1 MKKFLLL
8 VLMSIGVFLSC
19 QKQEKPEDTPV
30 VPESPQYPMGLI
42 TNSKANASYPEHL
55 FERGNQLPFSLTLNF
70 PQDVSAMPYYNQ
82 LNMGSAPAFACSVV
96 LSYAIN
102 FNKRGMSFSDA
113 DFFFSPSYLFNQ
125 TRLDPKDC
133 LKGGATIGHTL
144 ALVESKGVPPV
155 SLFPYNTERGC
166 NTQPSK
172 AHYTIAARSKIRSFA
187 TIKLDYYSFRAAI
200 KEDMPII
207 IGANIPA
214 TFMNLFKQ
222 SGEYIYTERD
232 YTEDHKI
239 LGRHAM
245 VVVGYDAT
253 KGENGVIKVL
263 NSWGR
268 GGNKGT
274 GYVEIDAALIGSM
287 IDEAFVIDGLYDKY
301 APFDEDPKP
310 DPNPI
315 PDPDPKPT
323 PDPAPDPKPAPDPA
337 PKPDPAPQ
345 PNPDP
350 KPDPAPTPDPSPQ
363 PDPTPDPQPS
373 PDPAPKP
380 DPVPDPQP
388 SPDPAPQPDPVPD
401 PGPDPK
407 PSPDPAP
414 KPEPQQTYSVNP
426 EEVPYLPAGTCR
438 VNQETVIDKIT
449 GAATTVQVDNGGNLR
464 ITLRVRKTDGST
476 FLRGGRFFVKYDNFC
491 NMPIDEEGK
500 PYQSGIYEITETITL
515 SSTDIDSQGKVIY
528 LLTRAQ
534 GGTNERNY
542 CAIRITP
549 N

>member
-1 MKKFLLL
+1 
-8 VLMSIGVFLSC
+8 MSIGVFLSC

-55 FERGNQLPFSLTLNF
+55 FERGNQLPFSLALNF
-70 PQDVSAMPYYNQ
+70 PQDVSAMPYYRQ
-82 LNMGSAPAFACSVV
+82 LNMGSAPAFACSAV

-144 ALVESKGVPPV
+144 ALVESKGVPPI
-155 SLFPYNTERGC
+155 SLFPYNTESGC

-172 AHYTIAARSKIRSFA
+172 AHYTMAARSKIRSFA

-200 KEDMPII
+200 NEDMPII

-214 TFMNLFKQ
+214 TFMSLFKQ
-222 SGEYIYTERD
+222 AGEYIYTVRD

-245 VVVGYDAT
+245 VVVGYNAT

-263 NSWGR
+263 NSWGI
-268 GGNKGT
+268 GGYKGT
-274 GYVEIDAALIGSM
+274 GYIEIDAALIGSM
-287 IDEAFVIDGLYDKY
+287 IDEAFIIDGLYDKY
-301 APFDEDPKP
+301 APFDEAPKP

-315 PDPDPKPT
+315 PDP
-323 PDPAPDPKPAPDPA
+323 KPAPDPA
-337 PKPDPAPQ
+337 
-345 PNPDP
+345 
-350 KPDPAPTPDPSPQ
+350 PDPAPTPDPT
-363 PDPTPDPQPS
+363 PDPTPQPDS
-373 PDPAPKP
+373 KP
-380 DPVPDPQP
+380 DPEPD
-388 SPDPAPQPDPVPD
+388 
-401 PGPDPK
+401 
-407 PSPDPAP
+407 
-414 KPEPQQTYSVNP
+414 PEPQQTYSVNV
-426 EEVPYLPAGTCR
+426 EWVPYLSAETCR
-438 VNQETVIDKIT
+438 IGQETVIGKIT
-449 GAATTVQVDNGGNLR
+449 GAATTIQVDNGGNLR
-464 ITLRVRKTDGST
+464 ITLRVRKTDGGT
-476 FLRGGRFFVKYDNFC
+476 FSRGGRFFVKYDNFC
-491 NMPIDEEGK
+491 NKAIDEEGK

-515 SSTDIDSQGKVIY
+515 SSTEIDAQGKVIY

>member
-1 MKKFLLL
+1 MKRFLLL

-19 QKQEKPEDTPV
+19 QKQDKPEDTPV

-144 ALVESKGVPPV
+144 ALVESKGVPPIF
-155 SLFPYNTERGC
+155 LFPYNTESGC

-172 AHYTIAARSKIRSFA
+172 AHYTMAARSKIRSFA

-214 TFMNLFKQ
+214 TFMSLFKQ
-222 SGEYIYTERD
+222 AGEYIYTVRD

-263 NSWGR
+263 NSWGI
-268 GGNKGT
+268 GGYKGT
-274 GYVEIDAALIGSM
+274 GYIEIDAALIGSM

-301 APFDEDPKP
+301 APFDEAPKP

-315 PDPDPKPT
+315 PDP
-323 PDPAPDPKPAPDPA
+323 KPAPDPA
-337 PKPDPAPQ
+337 
-345 PNPDP
+345 
-350 KPDPAPTPDPSPQ
+350 PDPAPTPDPT
-363 PDPTPDPQPS
+363 PDPTPQPDS
-373 PDPAPKP
+373 KP
-380 DPVPDPQP
+380 DPEPD
-388 SPDPAPQPDPVPD
+388 
-401 PGPDPK
+401 
-407 PSPDPAP
+407 
-414 KPEPQQTYSVNP
+414 PEPQQTYSVNV
-426 EEVPYLPAGTCR
+426 EWVPYLSAETCR
-438 VNQETVIDKIT
+438 IGQETVIGKIT
-449 GAATTVQVDNGGNLR
+449 GAATTIQVDNGGNLR
-464 ITLRVRKTDGST
+464 ITLRVRKTDGGT
-476 FLRGGRFFVKYDNFC
+476 FSRGGRFFVKYDNFC
-491 NMPIDEEGK
+491 NKAIDEEGK

-515 SSTDIDSQGKVIY
+515 SSTEIDAQGKVIY

>member
-1 MKKFLLL
+1 MKRFLLL

-70 PQDVSAMPYYNQ
+70 PQDVSAMPYYSQ

-144 ALVESKGVPPV
+144 ALVESKGVPPI
-155 SLFPYNTERGC
+155 SLFPYNTESGC

-214 TFMNLFKQ
+214 TFMSLFKQ
-222 SGEYIYTERD
+222 AGEYIYTVRD

-245 VVVGYDAT
+245 VVVGYNAT

-263 NSWGR
+263 NSWGI
-268 GGNKGT
+268 GGYKGT
-274 GYVEIDAALIGSM
+274 GYIEIDAALIGSM
-287 IDEAFVIDGLYDKY
+287 IDEAFIIDGLYDKY
-301 APFDEDPKP
+301 APFDEAPKP

-315 PDPDPKPT
+315 PDP
-323 PDPAPDPKPAPDPA
+323 KPAPDPA
-337 PKPDPAPQ
+337 
-345 PNPDP
+345 
-350 KPDPAPTPDPSPQ
+350 PDPAPTPDPT
-363 PDPTPDPQPS
+363 PDPTPQPDS
-373 PDPAPKP
+373 KP
-380 DPVPDPQP
+380 DPEPD
-388 SPDPAPQPDPVPD
+388 
-401 PGPDPK
+401 
-407 PSPDPAP
+407 
-414 KPEPQQTYSVNP
+414 PEPQQTYSVNV
-426 EEVPYLPAGTCR
+426 EWVPYLSAETCR
-438 VNQETVIDKIT
+438 IGQETVIGKIT
-449 GAATTVQVDNGGNLR
+449 GAATTIQVDNGGNLR
-464 ITLRVRKTDGST
+464 ITLRVRKTDGGT
-476 FLRGGRFFVKYDNFC
+476 FSRGGRFFVKYDNFC
-491 NMPIDEEGK
+491 NKAIDEEGK
-500 PYQSGIYEITETITL
+500 PYHSGIYEITETITL
-515 SSTDIDSQGKVIY
+515 SSADIDAQGKVIY

>member
-1 MKKFLLL
+1 MKRFLLL

-19 QKQEKPEDTPV
+19 QKQDKPEDTPV

-42 TNSKANASYPEHL
+42 TNSKANASYLEHL
-55 FERGNQLPFSLTLNF
+55 FERGNQLPFSLVLNF
-70 PQDVSAMPYYNQ
+70 PQDVSAMPYYRQ
-82 LNMGSAPAFACSVV
+82 LNMGSAPAFACSAV

-144 ALVESKGVPPV
+144 ALVESKGVPPIF
-155 SLFPYNTERGC
+155 LFPYNTESGC

-172 AHYTIAARSKIRSFA
+172 AHYTMAARSKIRSFA

-214 TFMNLFKQ
+214 TFMSLFKQ
-222 SGEYIYTERD
+222 AGEYIYTVRD

-263 NSWGR
+263 NSWGI
-268 GGNKGT
+268 GGYKGT
-274 GYVEIDAALIGSM
+274 GYIEIDAALIGSM

-301 APFDEDPKP
+301 APFDEAPKP

-315 PDPDPKPT
+315 PDP
-323 PDPAPDPKPAPDPA
+323 KPAPDPA
-337 PKPDPAPQ
+337 
-345 PNPDP
+345 
-350 KPDPAPTPDPSPQ
+350 PDPAPTPDPT
-363 PDPTPDPQPS
+363 PDPTPQPDS
-373 PDPAPKP
+373 KP
-380 DPVPDPQP
+380 DPEPD
-388 SPDPAPQPDPVPD
+388 
-401 PGPDPK
+401 
-407 PSPDPAP
+407 
-414 KPEPQQTYSVNP
+414 PEPQQTYSVNV
-426 EEVPYLPAGTCR
+426 EWVPYLSAETCR
-438 VNQETVIDKIT
+438 IGQETVIGKIT
-449 GAATTVQVDNGGNLR
+449 GAATTIQVDNGGNLR
-464 ITLRVRKTDGST
+464 ITLRVRKTDGGT
-476 FLRGGRFFVKYDNFC
+476 FSRGGRFFVKYDNFC
-491 NMPIDEEGK
+491 NKAIDEEGK

-515 SSTDIDSQGKVIY
+515 SSTEIDAQGKVIY

>member
-1 MKKFLLL
+1 MKRFLLL

-42 TNSKANASYPEHL
+42 TNSKANAFYPEHL
-55 FERGNQLPFSLTLNF
+55 FERGNQLPFSLVLNF
-70 PQDVSAMPYYNQ
+70 PQDVSAMPYYSQ

-144 ALVESKGVPPV
+144 ALVESKGVPPI
-155 SLFPYNTERGC
+155 SLFPYNTESGC

-214 TFMNLFKQ
+214 TFMSLFKQ
-222 SGEYIYTERD
+222 AGEYIYTMRD
-232 YTEDHKI
+232 YREDHKI

-268 GGNKGT
+268 GGYKGT

-301 APFDEDPKP
+301 APFDEEPKP

-323 PDPAPDPKPAPDPA
+323 PDPAPDPKPAPDP
-337 PKPDPAPQ
+337 
-345 PNPDP
+345 
-350 KPDPAPTPDPSPQ
+350 
-363 PDPTPDPQPS
+363 
-373 PDPAPKP
+373 
-380 DPVPDPQP
+380 
-388 SPDPAPQPDPVPD
+388 
-401 PGPDPK
+401 
-407 PSPDPAP
+407 
-414 KPEPQQTYSVNP
+414 EPQQTYSVSP
-426 EEVPYLPAGTCR
+426 EEVPYLPAGTCG
-438 VNQETVIDKIT
+438 VNQETVIGKIT

-464 ITLRVRKTDGST
+464 ITLRVRKTDGGT
-476 FLRGGRFFVKYDNFC
+476 FSRGGRFFVKYDNFC

-515 SSTDIDSQGKVIY
+515 SSADIDAQGKVIY

>member
-1 MKKFLLL
+1 MKRFLLL

-19 QKQEKPEDTPV
+19 QKQDKPEDTPV
-30 VPESPQYPMGLI
+30 VPESLQYPMGLI

-55 FERGNQLPFSLTLNF
+55 FERGNQLPFSLALNF
-70 PQDVSAMPYYNQ
+70 PQDVSAMPYYRQ
-82 LNMGSAPAFACSVV
+82 LNMGSAPAFACSAV

-144 ALVESKGVPPV
+144 ALVESKGVPPI
-155 SLFPYNTERGC
+155 SLFPYNTESGC

-172 AHYTIAARSKIRSFA
+172 AHYTMAARSKIRSFA

-200 KEDMPII
+200 NEDMPII

-214 TFMNLFKQ
+214 TFMSLFKQ
-222 SGEYIYTERD
+222 AGEYIYTVRD

-245 VVVGYDAT
+245 VVVGYNAT

-263 NSWGR
+263 NSWGI
-268 GGNKGT
+268 GGYKGT
-274 GYVEIDAALIGSM
+274 GYIEIDAALIGSM
-287 IDEAFVIDGLYDKY
+287 IDEAFIIDGLYDKY
-301 APFDEDPKP
+301 APFDEAPKP

-323 PDPAPDPKPAPDPA
+323 PDPKPAPDPA
-337 PKPDPAPQ
+337 PDPAPTPDPTPDPKPAPQ
-345 PNPDP
+345 PDP
-350 KPDPAPTPDPSPQ
+350 KPDPAPSPDPTPDPAPNPDPTPQ
-363 PDPTPDPQPS
+363 PDPTPDP
-373 PDPAPKP
+373 
-380 DPVPDPQP
+380 
-388 SPDPAPQPDPVPD
+388 
-401 PGPDPK
+401 GPD
-407 PSPDPAP
+407 
-414 KPEPQQTYSVNP
+414 PEPQQTYSVNV
-426 EEVPYLPAGTCR
+426 EWVPYLSAETCR
-438 VNQETVIDKIT
+438 IGQETVIGKIT
-449 GAATTVQVDNGGNLR
+449 GAATTIQVDNGGNLR
-464 ITLRVRKTDGST
+464 ITLRGRKTDGGT
-476 FLRGGRFFVKYDNFC
+476 FSRGGRFFVKYDNFC
-491 NMPIDEEGK
+491 NKAIDEEGK

-515 SSTDIDSQGKVIY
+515 SSTEIDAQGKVIY

>member
-1 MKKFLLL
+1 MKRFLLL

-19 QKQEKPEDTPV
+19 QKQDKPEDTPV
-30 VPESPQYPMGLI
+30 VPESLQYPMGLI

-55 FERGNQLPFSLTLNF
+55 FERGNQLPFSLALNF
-70 PQDVSAMPYYNQ
+70 PQDVSAMPYYRQ
-82 LNMGSAPAFACSVV
+82 LNMGSAPAFACSAV

-144 ALVESKGVPPV
+144 ALVESKGVPPI
-155 SLFPYNTERGC
+155 SLFPYNTESGC

-172 AHYTIAARSKIRSFA
+172 AHYTMAARSKIRSFA

-200 KEDMPII
+200 NEDMPII

-214 TFMNLFKQ
+214 TFMSLFKQ
-222 SGEYIYTERD
+222 AGEYIYTVRD

-245 VVVGYDAT
+245 VVVGYNAT

-263 NSWGR
+263 NSWGI
-268 GGNKGT
+268 GGYKGT
-274 GYVEIDAALIGSM
+274 GYIEIDAALIGSM
-287 IDEAFVIDGLYDKY
+287 IDEAFIIDGLYDKY
-301 APFDEDPKP
+301 APFDEAPKP

-315 PDPDPKPT
+315 PDP
-323 PDPAPDPKPAPDPA
+323 KPAPDPA
-337 PKPDPAPQ
+337 
-345 PNPDP
+345 
-350 KPDPAPTPDPSPQ
+350 PDPAPTPDPT
-363 PDPTPDPQPS
+363 PDPTPQPDS
-373 PDPAPKP
+373 KP
-380 DPVPDPQP
+380 DPEPD
-388 SPDPAPQPDPVPD
+388 
-401 PGPDPK
+401 
-407 PSPDPAP
+407 
-414 KPEPQQTYSVNP
+414 PEPQQTYSVNV
-426 EEVPYLPAGTCR
+426 EWVPYLSAETCR
-438 VNQETVIDKIT
+438 IGQETVIGKIT
-449 GAATTVQVDNGGNLR
+449 GAATTIQVDNGGNLR
-464 ITLRVRKTDGST
+464 ITLRVRKTDGGT
-476 FLRGGRFFVKYDNFC
+476 FSRGGRFFVKYDNFC
-491 NMPIDEEGK
+491 NKAIDEEGK

-515 SSTDIDSQGKVIY
+515 SSTEIDAQGKVIY

>member
-1 MKKFLLL
+1 MKRFLLL

-19 QKQEKPEDTPV
+19 QKQDKPEDTPV

-55 FERGNQLPFSLTLNF
+55 FERGNQLPFSLALNF
-70 PQDVSAMPYYNQ
+70 PQDVSAMPYYRQ
-82 LNMGSAPAFACSVV
+82 LNMGSAPAFACSAV

-144 ALVESKGVPPV
+144 ALVESKGVPPI
-155 SLFPYNTERGC
+155 SLFPYNTESGC

-172 AHYTIAARSKIRSFA
+172 AHYTMAARSKIRSFA

-214 TFMNLFKQ
+214 TFMSLFKQ
-222 SGEYIYTERD
+222 AGEYIYTVRD

-245 VVVGYDAT
+245 VVVGYNAT

-263 NSWGR
+263 NSWGI
-268 GGNKGT
+268 GGYKGT
-274 GYVEIDAALIGSM
+274 GYIEIDAALIGSM
-287 IDEAFVIDGLYDKY
+287 IDEAFIIDGLYDKY
-301 APFDEDPKP
+301 APFDEAPKP

-315 PDPDPKPT
+315 PDP
-323 PDPAPDPKPAPDPA
+323 KPAPDPA
-337 PKPDPAPQ
+337 
-345 PNPDP
+345 
-350 KPDPAPTPDPSPQ
+350 PDPAPTPDPT
-363 PDPTPDPQPS
+363 PDPTPQPDS
-373 PDPAPKP
+373 KP
-380 DPVPDPQP
+380 DPEPD
-388 SPDPAPQPDPVPD
+388 
-401 PGPDPK
+401 
-407 PSPDPAP
+407 
-414 KPEPQQTYSVNP
+414 PEPQQTYSVNV
-426 EEVPYLPAGTCR
+426 EWVPYLSAETCR
-438 VNQETVIDKIT
+438 IGQETVIGKIT
-449 GAATTVQVDNGGNLR
+449 GAATTIQVDNGGNLR
-464 ITLRVRKTDGST
+464 ITLRVRKTDGGT
-476 FLRGGRFFVKYDNFC
+476 FSRGGRFFVKYDNFC
-491 NMPIDEEGK
+491 NKAIDEEGK

-515 SSTDIDSQGKVIY
+515 SSTEIDAQGKVIY

>member
-1 MKKFLLL
+1 MKRFLLL

-144 ALVESKGVPPV
+144 ALVESKGVPPIF
-155 SLFPYNTERGC
+155 LFPYNTESGC

-172 AHYTIAARSKIRSFA
+172 AHYTMAARSKIRSFA

-214 TFMNLFKQ
+214 TFMSLFKQ
-222 SGEYIYTERD
+222 AGEYIYTVRD

-263 NSWGR
+263 NSWGI
-268 GGNKGT
+268 GGYKGT
-274 GYVEIDAALIGSM
+274 GYIEIDAALIGSM

-301 APFDEDPKP
+301 APFDEAPKP

-315 PDPDPKPT
+315 PDP
-323 PDPAPDPKPAPDPA
+323 KPAPDPA
-337 PKPDPAPQ
+337 
-345 PNPDP
+345 
-350 KPDPAPTPDPSPQ
+350 PDPAPTPDPT
-363 PDPTPDPQPS
+363 PDPTPQPDS
-373 PDPAPKP
+373 KP
-380 DPVPDPQP
+380 DPEPD
-388 SPDPAPQPDPVPD
+388 
-401 PGPDPK
+401 
-407 PSPDPAP
+407 
-414 KPEPQQTYSVNP
+414 PEPQQTYSVNV
-426 EEVPYLPAGTCR
+426 EWVPYLSAETCR
-438 VNQETVIDKIT
+438 IGQETVIGKIT
-449 GAATTVQVDNGGNLR
+449 GAATTIQVDNGGNLR
-464 ITLRVRKTDGST
+464 ITLRVRKTDGGT
-476 FLRGGRFFVKYDNFC
+476 FSRGGRFFVKYDNFC
-491 NMPIDEEGK
+491 NKAIDEEGK

-515 SSTDIDSQGKVIY
+515 SSTEIDAQGKVIY

>member
-1 MKKFLLL
+1 
-8 VLMSIGVFLSC
+8 MSIGVFLSC
-19 QKQEKPEDTPV
+19 QKQDKPEDTPV

-42 TNSKANASYPEHL
+42 TNSKANASYLEHL
-55 FERGNQLPFSLTLNF
+55 FERGNQLPFSLVLNF
-70 PQDVSAMPYYNQ
+70 PQDVSAMPYYRQ
-82 LNMGSAPAFACSVV
+82 LNMGSAPAFACSAV

-144 ALVESKGVPPV
+144 ALVESKGVPPIF
-155 SLFPYNTERGC
+155 LFPYNTESGC

-172 AHYTIAARSKIRSFA
+172 AHYTMAARSKIRSFA

-214 TFMNLFKQ
+214 TFMSLFKQ
-222 SGEYIYTERD
+222 AGEYIYTVRD

-263 NSWGR
+263 NSWGI
-268 GGNKGT
+268 GGYKGT
-274 GYVEIDAALIGSM
+274 GYIEIDAALIGSM

-301 APFDEDPKP
+301 APFDEAPKP

-315 PDPDPKPT
+315 PDP
-323 PDPAPDPKPAPDPA
+323 KPAPDPA
-337 PKPDPAPQ
+337 
-345 PNPDP
+345 
-350 KPDPAPTPDPSPQ
+350 PDPAPTPDPT
-363 PDPTPDPQPS
+363 PDPTPQPDS
-373 PDPAPKP
+373 KP
-380 DPVPDPQP
+380 DPEPD
-388 SPDPAPQPDPVPD
+388 
-401 PGPDPK
+401 
-407 PSPDPAP
+407 
-414 KPEPQQTYSVNP
+414 PEPQQTYSVNV
-426 EEVPYLPAGTCR
+426 EWVPYLSAETCR
-438 VNQETVIDKIT
+438 IGQETVIGKIT
-449 GAATTVQVDNGGNLR
+449 GAATTIQVDNGGNLR
-464 ITLRVRKTDGST
+464 ITLRVRKTDGGT
-476 FLRGGRFFVKYDNFC
+476 FSRGGRFFVKYDNFC
-491 NMPIDEEGK
+491 NKAIDEEGK

-515 SSTDIDSQGKVIY
+515 SSTEIDAQGKVIY

>member
-1 MKKFLLL
+1 MKRFLLL

-19 QKQEKPEDTPV
+19 QKQDKPEDTPV
-30 VPESPQYPMGLI
+30 VPESLQYPMGLI

-55 FERGNQLPFSLTLNF
+55 FERGNQLPFSLALNF
-70 PQDVSAMPYYNQ
+70 PQDVSAMPYYRQ
-82 LNMGSAPAFACSVV
+82 LNMGSAPAFACSAV

-144 ALVESKGVPPV
+144 ALVESKGVPPI
-155 SLFPYNTERGC
+155 SLFPYNTESGC

-172 AHYTIAARSKIRSFA
+172 AHYTMAARSKIRSFA

-214 TFMNLFKQ
+214 TFMSLFKQ
-222 SGEYIYTERD
+222 AGEYIYTVRD

-245 VVVGYDAT
+245 VVVGYNAT

-263 NSWGR
+263 NSWGI
-268 GGNKGT
+268 GGYKGT
-274 GYVEIDAALIGSM
+274 GYIEIDAALIGSM
-287 IDEAFVIDGLYDKY
+287 IDEAFIIDGLYDKY
-301 APFDEDPKP
+301 APFDEAPKP

-315 PDPDPKPT
+315 PDP
-323 PDPAPDPKPAPDPA
+323 KPAPDPA
-337 PKPDPAPQ
+337 
-345 PNPDP
+345 
-350 KPDPAPTPDPSPQ
+350 PDPAPTPDPT
-363 PDPTPDPQPS
+363 PDPTPQPDS
-373 PDPAPKP
+373 KP
-380 DPVPDPQP
+380 DPEPD
-388 SPDPAPQPDPVPD
+388 
-401 PGPDPK
+401 
-407 PSPDPAP
+407 
-414 KPEPQQTYSVNP
+414 PEPQQTYSVNV
-426 EEVPYLPAGTCR
+426 EWVPYLSAETCR
-438 VNQETVIDKIT
+438 IGQETVIGKIT
-449 GAATTVQVDNGGNLR
+449 GAATTIQVDNGGNLR
-464 ITLRVRKTDGST
+464 ITLRVRKTDGGT
-476 FLRGGRFFVKYDNFC
+476 FSRGGRFFVKYDNFC
-491 NMPIDEEGK
+491 NKAIDEEGK

-515 SSTDIDSQGKVIY
+515 SSTEIDAQGKVIY

>member
-1 MKKFLLL
+1 MKRFLLL

-19 QKQEKPEDTPV
+19 QKQDKPEDTPV

-42 TNSKANASYPEHL
+42 TNSKANASYLEHL
-55 FERGNQLPFSLTLNF
+55 FERGNQLPFSLVLNF
-70 PQDVSAMPYYNQ
+70 PQDVSAMPYYRQ
-82 LNMGSAPAFACSVV
+82 LNMGSAPAFACSAV

-144 ALVESKGVPPV
+144 ALVESKGVPPI
-155 SLFPYNTERGC
+155 SLFPYNTESGC

-214 TFMNLFKQ
+214 TFMSLFKQ
-222 SGEYIYTERD
+222 AGEYIYTVRD

-263 NSWGR
+263 NSWGI
-268 GGNKGT
+268 GGYKGT
-274 GYVEIDAALIGSM
+274 GYIEIDAALIGSM

-301 APFDEDPKP
+301 APFDEAPKP

-315 PDPDPKPT
+315 PDP
-323 PDPAPDPKPAPDPA
+323 KPAPDPA
-337 PKPDPAPQ
+337 
-345 PNPDP
+345 
-350 KPDPAPTPDPSPQ
+350 PDPAPTPDPT
-363 PDPTPDPQPS
+363 PDPTPQPDS
-373 PDPAPKP
+373 KP
-380 DPVPDPQP
+380 DPEPD
-388 SPDPAPQPDPVPD
+388 
-401 PGPDPK
+401 
-407 PSPDPAP
+407 
-414 KPEPQQTYSVNP
+414 PEPQQTYSVNV
-426 EEVPYLPAGTCR
+426 EWVPYLSAETCR
-438 VNQETVIDKIT
+438 IGQETVIGKIT
-449 GAATTVQVDNGGNLR
+449 GAATTIQVDNGGNLR
-464 ITLRVRKTDGST
+464 ITLRVRKTDGGT
-476 FLRGGRFFVKYDNFC
+476 FSRGGRFFVKYDNFC
-491 NMPIDEEGK
+491 NKAIDEEGK

-515 SSTDIDSQGKVIY
+515 SSTEIDAQGKVIY

>member
-1 MKKFLLL
+1 MKRFLLL

-19 QKQEKPEDTPV
+19 QKQDKPEDTPV
-30 VPESPQYPMGLI
+30 VPESLQYPMGLI

-55 FERGNQLPFSLTLNF
+55 FERGNQLPFSLALNF
-70 PQDVSAMPYYNQ
+70 PQDVSAMPYYRQ
-82 LNMGSAPAFACSVV
+82 LNMGSAPAFACSAV

-144 ALVESKGVPPV
+144 ALVESKGVPPI
-155 SLFPYNTERGC
+155 SLFPYNTESGC

-172 AHYTIAARSKIRSFA
+172 AHYTMAARSKIRSFA

-200 KEDMPII
+200 NEDMPII

-214 TFMNLFKQ
+214 TFMSLFKQ
-222 SGEYIYTERD
+222 AGEYIYTVRD

-245 VVVGYDAT
+245 VVVGYNAT

-263 NSWGR
+263 NSWGI
-268 GGNKGT
+268 GGYKGT
-274 GYVEIDAALIGSM
+274 GYIEIDAALIGSM
-287 IDEAFVIDGLYDKY
+287 IDEAFIIDGLYDKY
-301 APFDEDPKP
+301 APFDEAPKP

-315 PDPDPKPT
+315 PDP
-323 PDPAPDPKPAPDPA
+323 KPAPDPA
-337 PKPDPAPQ
+337 
-345 PNPDP
+345 
-350 KPDPAPTPDPSPQ
+350 PDPAPTPDPT
-363 PDPTPDPQPS
+363 PDPTPQPDS
-373 PDPAPKP
+373 KP
-380 DPVPDPQP
+380 DPEPD
-388 SPDPAPQPDPVPD
+388 
-401 PGPDPK
+401 
-407 PSPDPAP
+407 
-414 KPEPQQTYSVNP
+414 PEPQQTYSVNV
-426 EEVPYLPAGTCR
+426 EWVPYLSAETCR
-438 VNQETVIDKIT
+438 IGQETVIGNIT
-449 GAATTVQVDNGGNLR
+449 GAATTIQVDNGGNLR
-464 ITLRVRKTDGST
+464 ITLRVRKTDGGT
-476 FLRGGRFFVKYDNFC
+476 FSRGGRFFVKYDNFC
-491 NMPIDEEGK
+491 NKAIDEEGK

-515 SSTDIDSQGKVIY
+515 SSTEIDAQGKVIY

>member
-1 MKKFLLL
+1 
-8 VLMSIGVFLSC
+8 MSIGVFLSC

-70 PQDVSAMPYYNQ
+70 PQDVSAIPYYNQ

-337 PKPDPAPQ
+337 PKPDP
-345 PNPDP
+345 

-401 PGPDPK
+401 PEPDPK

-491 NMPIDEEGK
+491 NKPIDEEGK
-500 PYQSGIYEITETITL
+500 SYQSGIYEITETITL

>member
-1 MKKFLLL
+1 MKRFLLL

-19 QKQEKPEDTPV
+19 QKQDKPEDTPV

-55 FERGNQLPFSLTLNF
+55 FERGNQLPFSLALNF
-70 PQDVSAMPYYNQ
+70 PQDVSAMPYYSQ
-82 LNMGSAPAFACSVV
+82 LNMGSAPAFACSAV

-144 ALVESKGVPPV
+144 ALVESKGVPPI
-155 SLFPYNTERGC
+155 SLFPYNTESGC

-214 TFMNLFKQ
+214 TFMSLFKQ
-222 SGEYIYTERD
+222 AGEYIYTVRD

-263 NSWGR
+263 NSWGI
-268 GGNKGT
+268 GGYKGT

-301 APFDEDPKP
+301 APFDEAPKP

-315 PDPDPKPT
+315 PDP
-323 PDPAPDPKPAPDPA
+323 KPAPDPA
-337 PKPDPAPQ
+337 
-345 PNPDP
+345 
-350 KPDPAPTPDPSPQ
+350 PDPAPTPDPT
-363 PDPTPDPQPS
+363 PDPTPQPDS
-373 PDPAPKP
+373 KP
-380 DPVPDPQP
+380 DPEPD
-388 SPDPAPQPDPVPD
+388 
-401 PGPDPK
+401 
-407 PSPDPAP
+407 
-414 KPEPQQTYSVNP
+414 PEPQQTYSVNV
-426 EEVPYLPAGTCR
+426 EWVPYLSAETCR
-438 VNQETVIDKIT
+438 IGQETVIGKIT
-449 GAATTVQVDNGGNLR
+449 GAATTIQVDNGGNLR
-464 ITLRVRKTDGST
+464 ITLRVRKTDGGT
-476 FLRGGRFFVKYDNFC
+476 FSRGGRFFVKYDNFC
-491 NMPIDEEGK
+491 NKAIDEEGK

-515 SSTDIDSQGKVIY
+515 SSTEIDAQGKVIY

>member
-1 MKKFLLL
+1 MKRFLLL

-19 QKQEKPEDTPV
+19 QKQDKPEDTPV

-70 PQDVSAMPYYNQ
+70 PQDVSAIPYYNQ

-144 ALVESKGVPPV
+144 ALVESKGVPPI
-155 SLFPYNTERGC
+155 SLFPYNTESGC

-172 AHYTIAARSKIRSFA
+172 AHYTMAARSKIRSFA

-200 KEDMPII
+200 NEDMPII

-214 TFMNLFKQ
+214 TFMSLFKQ
-222 SGEYIYTERD
+222 AGEYIYTVRD

-245 VVVGYDAT
+245 VVVGYNAT

-263 NSWGR
+263 NSWGI
-268 GGNKGT
+268 GGYKGT
-274 GYVEIDAALIGSM
+274 GYIEIDAALIGSM
-287 IDEAFVIDGLYDKY
+287 IDEAFIIDGLYDKY
-301 APFDEDPKP
+301 APFDEAPKP

-315 PDPDPKPT
+315 PDP
-323 PDPAPDPKPAPDPA
+323 KPAPDPA
-337 PKPDPAPQ
+337 
-345 PNPDP
+345 
-350 KPDPAPTPDPSPQ
+350 PDPAPTPDPT
-363 PDPTPDPQPS
+363 PDPTPQPDS
-373 PDPAPKP
+373 KP
-380 DPVPDPQP
+380 DPEPD
-388 SPDPAPQPDPVPD
+388 
-401 PGPDPK
+401 
-407 PSPDPAP
+407 
-414 KPEPQQTYSVNP
+414 PEPQQTYSVNV
-426 EEVPYLPAGTCR
+426 EWVPYLSAETCR
-438 VNQETVIDKIT
+438 IGQETVIGKIT
-449 GAATTVQVDNGGNLR
+449 GAATTIQVDNGGNLR
-464 ITLRVRKTDGST
+464 ITLRVRKTDGGT
-476 FLRGGRFFVKYDNFC
+476 FSRGGRFFVKYDNFC
-491 NMPIDEEGK
+491 NKAIDEEGK

-515 SSTDIDSQGKVIY
+515 SSTEIDAQGKVIY

>member
-1 MKKFLLL
+1 MKRLLLL

-19 QKQEKPEDTPV
+19 QKQDKPEDTPV
-30 VPESPQYPMGLI
+30 VPESLQYPMGLI

-55 FERGNQLPFSLTLNF
+55 FERGNQLPFSLALNF
-70 PQDVSAMPYYNQ
+70 PQDVSAMPYYRQ
-82 LNMGSAPAFACSVV
+82 LNMGSAPAFACSAV

-144 ALVESKGVPPV
+144 ALVESKGVPPI
-155 SLFPYNTERGC
+155 SLFPYNTESGC

-172 AHYTIAARSKIRSFA
+172 AHYTMAARSKIRSFA

-200 KEDMPII
+200 NEDMPII

-214 TFMNLFKQ
+214 TFMSLFKQ
-222 SGEYIYTERD
+222 AGEYIYTVRD

-245 VVVGYDAT
+245 VVVGYNAT

-263 NSWGR
+263 NSWGI
-268 GGNKGT
+268 GGYKGT
-274 GYVEIDAALIGSM
+274 GYIEIDAALIGSM
-287 IDEAFVIDGLYDKY
+287 IDEAFIIDGLYDKY
-301 APFDEDPKP
+301 APFDEAPKP

-315 PDPDPKPT
+315 PDP
-323 PDPAPDPKPAPDPA
+323 KPAPDPA
-337 PKPDPAPQ
+337 
-345 PNPDP
+345 
-350 KPDPAPTPDPSPQ
+350 PDPAPTPDPT
-363 PDPTPDPQPS
+363 PDPTPQPDS
-373 PDPAPKP
+373 KP
-380 DPVPDPQP
+380 DPEPD
-388 SPDPAPQPDPVPD
+388 
-401 PGPDPK
+401 
-407 PSPDPAP
+407 
-414 KPEPQQTYSVNP
+414 PEPQQTYSVNV
-426 EEVPYLPAGTCR
+426 EWVPYLSAETCR
-438 VNQETVIDKIT
+438 IGQETVIGKIT
-449 GAATTVQVDNGGNLR
+449 GAATTIQVDNGGNLR
-464 ITLRVRKTDGST
+464 ITLRVRKTDGGT
-476 FLRGGRFFVKYDNFC
+476 FSRGGRFFVKYDNFC
-491 NMPIDEEGK
+491 NKAIDEEGK

-515 SSTDIDSQGKVIY
+515 SSTEIDAQGKVIY

>member
-1 MKKFLLL
+1 MKRFLLL

-19 QKQEKPEDTPV
+19 QKQDKPEDTPV

-42 TNSKANASYPEHL
+42 TNSKANASYLEHF
-55 FERGNQLPFSLTLNF
+55 FERGNQLPFSLVLNF
-70 PQDVSAMPYYNQ
+70 PQDVSAMPYYRQ
-82 LNMGSAPAFACSVV
+82 LNMGSAPAFACSAV

-144 ALVESKGVPPV
+144 ALVESKGVPPIF
-155 SLFPYNTERGC
+155 LFPYNTESGC

-172 AHYTIAARSKIRSFA
+172 AHYTMAARSKIRSFA

-214 TFMNLFKQ
+214 TFMSLFKQ
-222 SGEYIYTERD
+222 AGEYIYTVRD

-263 NSWGR
+263 NSWGI
-268 GGNKGT
+268 GGYKGT
-274 GYVEIDAALIGSM
+274 GYIEIDAALIGSM

-301 APFDEDPKP
+301 APFDEAPKP

-315 PDPDPKPT
+315 PDP
-323 PDPAPDPKPAPDPA
+323 KPAPDPA
-337 PKPDPAPQ
+337 
-345 PNPDP
+345 
-350 KPDPAPTPDPSPQ
+350 PDPAPTPDPT
-363 PDPTPDPQPS
+363 PDPTPQPDS
-373 PDPAPKP
+373 KP
-380 DPVPDPQP
+380 DPEPD
-388 SPDPAPQPDPVPD
+388 
-401 PGPDPK
+401 
-407 PSPDPAP
+407 
-414 KPEPQQTYSVNP
+414 PEPQQTYSVNV
-426 EEVPYLPAGTCR
+426 EWVPYLSAETCR
-438 VNQETVIDKIT
+438 IGQETVIGKIT
-449 GAATTVQVDNGGNLR
+449 GAATTIQVDNGGNLR
-464 ITLRVRKTDGST
+464 ITLRVRKTDGGT
-476 FLRGGRFFVKYDNFC
+476 FSRGGRFFVKYDNFC
-491 NMPIDEEGK
+491 NKAIDEEGK

-515 SSTDIDSQGKVIY
+515 SSTEIDAQGKVIY

>member
-1 MKKFLLL
+1 MKRFLLL

-19 QKQEKPEDTPV
+19 QKQDKPEDTPV

-42 TNSKANASYPEHL
+42 TNSKANASYLEHL
-55 FERGNQLPFSLTLNF
+55 FERGNQLPFSLVLNF
-70 PQDVSAMPYYNQ
+70 PQDVSAMPYYRQ
-82 LNMGSAPAFACSVV
+82 LNMGSAPAFACSAV

-144 ALVESKGVPPV
+144 ALVESKGVPPIF
-155 SLFPYNTERGC
+155 LFPYNTESGC

-172 AHYTIAARSKIRSFA
+172 AHYTMAARSKIRSFA

-214 TFMNLFKQ
+214 TFLSLFKQ
-222 SGEYIYTERD
+222 AGEYIYTVRD

-263 NSWGR
+263 NSWGI
-268 GGNKGT
+268 GGYKGT
-274 GYVEIDAALIGSM
+274 GYIEIDAALIGSM

-301 APFDEDPKP
+301 APFDEAPKP

-315 PDPDPKPT
+315 PDP
-323 PDPAPDPKPAPDPA
+323 KPAPDPA
-337 PKPDPAPQ
+337 
-345 PNPDP
+345 
-350 KPDPAPTPDPSPQ
+350 PDPAPTPDPT
-363 PDPTPDPQPS
+363 PDPTPQPDS
-373 PDPAPKP
+373 KP
-380 DPVPDPQP
+380 DPEPD
-388 SPDPAPQPDPVPD
+388 
-401 PGPDPK
+401 
-407 PSPDPAP
+407 
-414 KPEPQQTYSVNP
+414 PEPQQTYSVNV
-426 EEVPYLPAGTCR
+426 EWVPYLSAETCR
-438 VNQETVIDKIT
+438 IGQETVIGKIT
-449 GAATTVQVDNGGNLR
+449 GAATTIQVDNGGNLR
-464 ITLRVRKTDGST
+464 ITLRVRKTDGGT
-476 FLRGGRFFVKYDNFC
+476 FSRGGRFFVKYDNFC
-491 NMPIDEEGK
+491 NKAIDEEGK

-515 SSTDIDSQGKVIY
+515 SSTEIDAQGKVIY

>member
-1 MKKFLLL
+1 MKRFLLL

-19 QKQEKPEDTPV
+19 QKQDKPEDTPV

-42 TNSKANASYPEHL
+42 TNSKANASYLEHL
-55 FERGNQLPFSLTLNF
+55 FERGNQLPFSLVLNF
-70 PQDVSAMPYYNQ
+70 PQDVSAMPYYRQ
-82 LNMGSAPAFACSVV
+82 LNMGSAPAFACSAV

-144 ALVESKGVPPV
+144 ALVESKGVPPIF
-155 SLFPYNTERGC
+155 LFPYHTESGC

-172 AHYTIAARSKIRSFA
+172 AHYTMAARSKIRSFA

-214 TFMNLFKQ
+214 TFMSLFKQ
-222 SGEYIYTERD
+222 AGEYIYTVRD

-263 NSWGR
+263 NSWGI
-268 GGNKGT
+268 GGYKGT
-274 GYVEIDAALIGSM
+274 GYIEIDAALIGSM

-301 APFDEDPKP
+301 APFDEAPKP

-315 PDPDPKPT
+315 PDP
-323 PDPAPDPKPAPDPA
+323 KPAPDPA
-337 PKPDPAPQ
+337 
-345 PNPDP
+345 
-350 KPDPAPTPDPSPQ
+350 PDPAPTPDPT
-363 PDPTPDPQPS
+363 PDPTPQPDS
-373 PDPAPKP
+373 KP
-380 DPVPDPQP
+380 DPEPD
-388 SPDPAPQPDPVPD
+388 
-401 PGPDPK
+401 
-407 PSPDPAP
+407 
-414 KPEPQQTYSVNP
+414 PEPQQTYSVNV
-426 EEVPYLPAGTCR
+426 EWVPYLSAETCR
-438 VNQETVIDKIT
+438 IGQETVIGKIT
-449 GAATTVQVDNGGNLR
+449 GAATTIQVDNGGNLR
-464 ITLRVRKTDGST
+464 ITLRVRKTDGGT
-476 FLRGGRFFVKYDNFC
+476 FSRGGRFFVKYDNFC
-491 NMPIDEEGK
+491 NKAIDEEGK

-515 SSTDIDSQGKVIY
+515 SSTEIDAQGKVIY